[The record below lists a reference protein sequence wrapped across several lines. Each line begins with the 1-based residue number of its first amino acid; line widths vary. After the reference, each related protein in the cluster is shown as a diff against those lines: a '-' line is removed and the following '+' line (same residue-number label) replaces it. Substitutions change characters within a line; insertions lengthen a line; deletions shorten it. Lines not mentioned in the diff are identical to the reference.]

1 LEREYIIKIFKEEPD
16 MGLFDS
22 LKSVFTTDSDYDG
35 DDFDNVDEFN
45 GEETEQE
52 RISPSLKPRFMSV
65 NNDNIKK
72 MENSYTAK
80 ETKVIIYEP
89 KEYSEAANIVDSLKN
104 KKIVVVNFANMK
116 DNKEEGRDAQ
126 QCQKEIFDF
135 INGAIYAIDGDIR
148 KISDTIFV
156 IAPPNVDIDSNINQ
170 EFEKKGRHRWS
181 I

>member
-1 LEREYIIKIFKEEPD
+1 MGAFDKFKNFFMVPE
-16 MGLFDS
+16 DS
-22 LKSVFTTDSDYDG
+22 YDDVDDDYD
-35 DDFDNVDEFN
+35 N
-45 GEETEQE
+45 EEVVEEKT
-52 RISPSLKPRFMSV
+52 SSLKPRFLSN
-65 NNDNIKK
+65 NNDNIRKI
-72 MENSYTAK
+72 ENAYTAK

-116 DNKEEGRDAQ
+116 ENREEGKSSD

-148 KISDTIFV
+148 KISSTIFV
-156 IAPPNVDIDSNINQ
+156 IAPPNVDIDSNITQ
-170 EFEKKGRHRWS
+170 EFERKGTHRWA

>member
-1 LEREYIIKIFKEEPD
+1 MEREYIIKIFKEEPK
-16 MGLFDS
+16 MGLFDK
-22 LKSVFTTDSDYDG
+22 LKNVFTTDNDYDVDDLENV
-35 DDFDNVDEFN
+35 DDFDVEM
-45 GEETEQE
+45 EEEKS
-52 RISPSLKPRFMSV
+52 SPSLKPRFMSI
-65 NNDNIKK
+65 NSDNIKK
-72 MENSYTAK
+72 MENAYTAK

-116 DNKEEGRDAQ
+116 DNKEEGRNAQ